1 MNVREELLKNQ
12 DVKYKEFHC
21 KLIPNVDSDKIIGVR
36 IPQLRKIGKA
46 LPDNDFAWDMRNCS
60 LKNGFLF
67 LTALFRKLTT
77 GLFAIVF
84 AHH

>member
-46 LPDNDFAWDMRNCS
+46 LPDKDFS
-60 LKNGFLF
+60 S
-67 LTALFRKLTT
+67 
-77 GLFAIVF
+77 
-84 AHH
+84 